1 MVYSFSSYSIS
12 SYYGLGHLFE
22 SWLGCFSVWGS
33 LAIACHEQLHP
44 GQMVQLCCR
53 CLFSIRLGWT
63 SDWTCSHNKGWEA
76 ERKHGCTSAFACIPN
91 VDIPS
96 VKTHHVAER
105 YSQLLMGG
113 PQKSHCEGHGYT
125 EDKDLSY
132 WCKCCCYCSVAQL
145 CPTLCHPVDCSMPG
159 LPVPHHLPE
168 FAQVHVIASVM
179 PSNHLILWYPLLL
192 LPSVFPSI
200 RNFSSESAIR
210 IRWLKYWSFSF
221 SISPITSHKLQG
233 IYWSLRPCK

>member
-33 LAIACHEQLHP
+33 LAIACHEQLHT

-53 CLFSIRLGWT
+53 CSFSIRLGWT
-63 SDWTCSHNKGWEA
+63 SDWTCSHNKDWKA

-91 VDIPS
+91 ADIPS

-105 YSQLLMGG
+105 YSQLLMEG

-145 CPTLCHPVDCSMPG
+145 CPTLCDPVDYSMPG
-159 LPVPHHLPE
+159 LPIPHHLPE
-168 FAQVHVIASVM
+168 FAQVHVYCISDAVQPSHPLIPSSPSALSLSQRQELFQWVGYSHQVTEILELQFQHQSNNLPQIAG
-179 PSNHLILWYPLLL
+179 NLLILKAL
-192 LPSVFPSI
+192 
-200 RNFSSESAIR
+200 
-210 IRWLKYWSFSF
+210 
-221 SISPITSHKLQG
+221 
-233 IYWSLRPCK
+233 

>member
-53 CLFSIRLGWT
+53 CLSSIRLGWT

-145 CPTLCHPVDCSMPG
+145 CPTLCHPMDCSMPG

-168 FAQVHVIASVM
+168 FAQVHVHWMGDASQPSHLLSPPSLALNLSQYQGLFQWVSCLHQM
-179 PSNHLILWYPLLL
+179 PKILEFQHQP
-192 LPSVFPSI
+192 F
-200 RNFSSESAIR
+200 
-210 IRWLKYWSFSF
+210 
-221 SISPITSHKLQG
+221 QG
-233 IYWSLRPCK
+233 IFRVDFP